1 VDIKLAENIRKFR
14 KERRLTQEQL
24 AEVLG
29 VTTGAVHKWE
39 SGMSIPDIGLI
50 VEMADFFNTSVDV
63 LLGYKM
69 KDNHIKTTIERME
82 EMCRNSDREALT
94 EAEKLLKKYP
104 NSFAAVNA
112 CAGIYVF
119 FGVGNG
125 KEKECRRALEL
136 YEQARILIDQNTD
149 PGISEETILGNM
161 ATVYLLIGEYEKAVD
176 MLKKHNPNGM
186 FSDNIGL
193 IMALYL
199 NKHKEAAPY
208 LIQGVFSGYST
219 ISNSILGYTAVLCAE
234 NKYSTAKKLI
244 VTVLDLIKGIFEN
257 NTISFVDKEYS
268 MGYILLAAVS
278 LKMGERDEA
287 VELIK
292 KTVYHTKRFDSAPNY
307 GVGELNFDVPED
319 FTVISRDILGDSAKE
334 SVETMLKFINDPEI
348 NELWNSF
355 YESEEENQ
363 SENTPS
369 ATN

>member
-1 VDIKLAENIRKFR
+1 MDIKLAENIRKFR
-14 KERRLTQEQL
+14 KDRRLTQEQL
-24 AEVLG
+24 AEGLG

-50 VEMADFFNTSVDV
+50 VEMADFFNTAVDV

-69 KDNHIKTTIERME
+69 KDNHIKSIIERMG

-104 NSFAAVNA
+104 NSFTAVNA
-112 CAGIYVF
+112 CAGVYVF
-119 FGVGNG
+119 FSIGNG
-125 KEKECRRALEL
+125 KEKECQRALEL

-149 PGISEETILGNM
+149 PSISEETILGNM
-161 ATVYLLIGEYEKAVD
+161 ATVYMLMGEYEKAVD

-186 FSDNIGL
+186 FSDNIGF

-219 ISNSILGYTAVLCAE
+219 MCNSILGYTAVLCAE

-244 VTVLDLIKGIFEN
+244 ETVLDLIKGIFEN
-257 NTISFVDKEYS
+257 NAISFVDKEYS
-268 MGYILLAAVS
+268 MAYILLAAVS
-278 LKMGERDEA
+278 LKMGEKDEA
-287 VELIK
+287 LELIK

-307 GVGELNFDVPED
+307 GIGEVVFDIPED
-319 FTVISRDILGDSAKE
+319 VTLVSRDILGDSAKE

-348 NELWNSF
+348 NEMWDSC
-355 YESEEENQ
+355 YKKKS
-363 SENTPS
+363 
-369 ATN
+369 

>member
-1 VDIKLAENIRKFR
+1 MDIKLSENIRKFR

-39 SGMSIPDIGLI
+39 SGMSIPDITLI

-69 KDNHIKTTIERME
+69 KDNHIKSTIERME
-82 EMCRNSDREALT
+82 EMCRNTDREALT

-104 NSFAAVNA
+104 NSFTAVNA

-125 KEKECRRALEL
+125 REKECRRALEL

-149 PGISEETILGNM
+149 PSISEETVLGNM
-161 ATVYLLIGEYEKAVD
+161 ATVYLLMGEYEKAVD

-186 FSDNIGL
+186 FSDYIGL

-199 NKHKEAAPY
+199 NKKKEAAPY
-208 LIQGVFSGYST
+208 LIQGMFLGYST
-219 ISNSILGYTAVLCAE
+219 ISNSILGYTVVLYAE
-234 NKYSTAKKLI
+234 NKYSAAKKLI
-244 VTVLDLIKGIFEN
+244 ETVLDLIKGIFEN

-268 MGYILLAAVS
+268 MAYILLAAVS
-278 LKMGERDEA
+278 LKMGDRDEA
-287 VELIK
+287 KELIK

-355 YESEEENQ
+355 YESKVENQ
-363 SENTPS
+363 SENSPS
-369 ATN
+369 D

>member
-1 VDIKLAENIRKFR
+1 MDIKLSENIRKFR

-39 SGMSIPDIGLI
+39 SGMSIPDITLI

-69 KDNHIKTTIERME
+69 KDNHIKSTIERME

-149 PGISEETILGNM
+149 PSISEETILGNM
-161 ATVYLLIGEYEKAVD
+161 ATVYLLIGEYEKAV
-176 MLKKHNPNGM
+176 
-186 FSDNIGL
+186 DNIGL

-234 NKYSTAKKLI
+234 NKYSAAKKLI
-244 VTVLDLIKGIFEN
+244 ETVLDLIKGIFEN

-268 MGYILLAAVS
+268 MAYILLAAVS
-278 LKMGERDEA
+278 LKMGDRDEA
-287 VELIK
+287 KELIK

-348 NELWNSF
+348 NELWN
-355 YESEEENQ
+355 YYY
-363 SENTPS
+363 TI
-369 ATN
+369 

>member
-1 VDIKLAENIRKFR
+1 
-14 KERRLTQEQL
+14 
-24 AEVLG
+24 
-29 VTTGAVHKWE
+29 
-39 SGMSIPDIGLI
+39 
-50 VEMADFFNTSVDV
+50 
-63 LLGYKM
+63 
-69 KDNHIKTTIERME
+69 
-82 EMCRNSDREALT
+82 
-94 EAEKLLKKYP
+94 
-104 NSFAAVNA
+104 
-112 CAGIYVF
+112 
-119 FGVGNG
+119 
-125 KEKECRRALEL
+125 
-136 YEQARILIDQNTD
+136 
-149 PGISEETILGNM
+149 M

-219 ISNSILGYTAVLCAE
+219 ISNSILGYTAVLCSE
-234 NKYSTAKKLI
+234 NKYSAAKKLI
-244 VTVLDLIKGIFEN
+244 ETVLDLIKGIFEN

-278 LKMGERDEA
+278 LKMGNKDEA
-287 VELIK
+287 KELIK

-307 GVGELNFDVPED
+307 GVGKLNFDVPED

-355 YESEEENQ
+355 YESKGENQ